1 MTPNIPCLVAVGEC
15 MIELRQIDGATMR
28 QSFGGDTLNTA
39 LYLARLAGEAYR
51 VSYATAIGA
60 DDPYSKEMIAGWES
74 EGIDTRFVTRRTGEL
89 PGLYTIHVDASG
101 ERYFSY
107 WRQNAPARQYFSLAD
122 CPLEARL
129 DEVDVLY
136 LSGISLAILPPE
148 GRQRLFGLMTRLRQR
163 GGRVVFDNNY
173 RPRLWKSA
181 DEAHQAY
188 VAAYALA
195 SIALITLNDEQDVLG
210 SVDEAQ
216 ALERIRSYGCA
227 ETVVKRGGQP
237 TLLLLANGSTAEV
250 AATRVAKVVDTT
262 AAGDS
267 FAAGYLAARLRGL
280 DMRQAAQAGNTLAG
294 VVIQYPGAI
303 IPQQAMPAGLFS
315 I

>member
-1 MTPNIPCLVAVGEC
+1 MNQNPPRLVAVGEC
-15 MIELRQIDGATMR
+15 MIELRQVDGANMR

-39 LYLARLAGEAYR
+39 LYLARLAGDAYR
-51 VSYATAIGA
+51 VSYATAIGG
-60 DDPYSKEMIAGWES
+60 DDPYSKEMVAGWNA
-74 EGIDTRFVTRRTGEL
+74 EGIDTSFVTRRAGEM

-107 WRQNAPARQYFSLAD
+107 WRQNAPARQYFSLPD
-122 CPLEARL
+122 CPLESRL

-148 GRQRLFGLMTRLRQR
+148 GRQRLFGLMARLRER

-173 RPRLWKSA
+173 RARLWKSA
-181 DEAHQAY
+181 DEAREAY
-188 VAAYALA
+188 AAAYAQA

-210 SVDEAQ
+210 GVDEAQ
-216 ALERIRSYGCA
+216 ALARIRSYGCA
-227 ETVVKRGGQP
+227 ETVIKRGSQP
-237 TLLLLANGSTAEV
+237 TLLLLADGSTAEV

-280 DMRQAAQAGNTLAG
+280 DVREAAKAGNTLAG
-294 VVIQYPGAI
+294 TVIQHPGAI
-303 IPQQAMPAGLFS
+303 IPQQAMPVGLFGA
-315 I
+315 